1 MSKTLVLAEKPS
13 VGRELARVL
22 KCSRKSDGCLIGDKY
37 IVTWAL
43 GHLVTLADPEAYGD
57 EYKTWSLETL
67 PMLPGKMKL
76 EVITQTSK
84 TVQHCKTP
92 AAKLRGQLRYLQP
105 TPGVKASW
113 LPAG

>member
-43 GHLVTLADPEAYGD
+43 GHLVTLADPEAF
-57 EYKTWSLETL
+57 
-67 PMLPGKMKL
+67 
-76 EVITQTSK
+76 K

-92 AAKLRGQLRYLQP
+92 AAKLRGQLRYYCNRRR
-105 TPGVKASW
+105 A
-113 LPAG
+113 

>member
-43 GHLVTLADPEAYGD
+43 GHLVTWPTRKPTEMNTKPGAW
-57 EYKTWSLETL
+57 KRSLCCRE
-67 PMLPGKMKL
+67 
-76 EVITQTSK
+76 
-84 TVQHCKTP
+84 
-92 AAKLRGQLRYLQP
+92 R
-105 TPGVKASW
+105 
-113 LPAG
+113 